1 VIKVRG
7 IVRLEGKIGGTKTI
21 RFPISEGTFRPQ
33 RLLVSGE
40 GSKRVAVTSLRF
52 GDLECLANDSP
63 LTCALFQPDGVDVH
77 MAYLDMAYPPVA
89 PGKTIAIT
97 FYNLEPIAR
106 VVRVSIEGKLEKS
119 EF

>member
-1 VIKVRG
+1 MIKVRG

-52 GDLECLANDSP
+52 GDLECLVNDSP
-63 LTCALFQPDGVDVH
+63 
-77 MAYLDMAYPPVA
+77 

>member
-52 GDLECLANDSP
+52 GDLECLVNDSP
-63 LTCALFQPDGVDVH
+63 LTCALFQPDGVDV
-77 MAYLDMAYPPVA
+77 DMAYPPVA